1 MDIYYS
7 GVVQRPKIEMFGSQS
22 VWATIIEYPS
32 GSHVFLTVLEVGRF
46 KLEVLAESVSGEH
59 LLPGL
64 QMAVF
69 SLCPHM
75 EKGGQGTL
83 WDPFCKGTNLSQE
96 SATLMT

>member
-1 MDIYYS
+1 MS
-7 GVVQRPKIEMFGSQS
+7 KVK
-22 VWATIIEYPS
+22 
-32 GSHVFLTVLEVGRF
+32 
-46 KLEVLAESVSGEH
+46 VLADPGSGRNP
-59 LLPGL
+59 LPGL

-96 SATLMT
+96 SATLTT